1 MTLEPPSKPVKVLLV
16 FGSRDANDEANGTMT
31 LPLATRVHDALEQHN
46 GVADGRFVLSPP
58 VNVDEMHFGDVRSI
72 LERERPDIVHAVVH
86 GRKESPDTMA
96 ATFKGTGVRVVVIMG
111 MGTAPHAEQIADQAV
126 PVVFGQRRDESSAE
140 AMLAWTSGFYGH
152 LGAISG
158 AIGRDDLINATNN
171 GNAHARR
178 ADGVIHGQTMTLHHH
193 LTRLRVAMLD
203 NDEPAVAD
211 LLQWQNASVEDNEL
225 LLDACSLGLPNM
237 MKMLLAD
244 PHVKASAP
252 DTARCKEIADYQAH
266 MQPDRADRYEAVVQV
281 LQDFEQA
288 V

>member
-1 MTLEPPSKPVKVLLV
+1 MALEPPCKPIKVLLV
-16 FGSRDANDEANGTMT
+16 FGSRNASDETNGAMT

-46 GVADGRFVLSPP
+46 GVADGRFVLPPP
-58 VNVDEMHFGDVRSI
+58 VSVDGMHFGDVRPI
-72 LERERPDIVHAVVH
+72 LERERPEIVHAVVH
-86 GRKESPDTMA
+86 GRKESPDVVA
-96 ATFKGTGVRVVVIMG
+96 AAFQDTGVRVVVIMG
-111 MGTAPHAEQIADQAV
+111 MGTAPHAEQIADQSV

-140 AMLAWTSGFYGH
+140 AMLAWTSGFYTH
-152 LGAISG
+152 LGAING
-158 AIGRDDLINATNN
+158 EIGRDDLINATNT

-178 ADGVIHGQTMTLHHH
+178 ADGVLHGQTMTLHHH

-203 NDEPAVAD
+203 NDETAVAD

-237 MKMLLAD
+237 IRLLLDD
-244 PHVKASAP
+244 PHVKTSAP
-252 DTARCKEIADYQAH
+252 DTARLKEIADYQAH

-281 LQDFEQA
+281 VEEFERA